1 MHTQLETKMT
11 QSIESHVLAKHKLIQ
26 TLTQCL
32 PTLMAHKQH
41 PLTVDPQLN
50 SLLEMQ
56 QVKHKIDLSVAKI
69 EAIIKPEGS
78 GGN

>member
-1 MHTQLETKMT
+1 MT
-11 QSIESHVLAKHKLIQ
+11 QNIESHVLAKHKLIR

-41 PLTVDPQLN
+41 PLTVDPQLS

-56 QVKHKIDLSVAKI
+56 QVKHKIDLSLTKI
-69 EAIIKPEGS
+69 EAIIKPES
-78 GGN
+78 YAGN